1 MKWQE
6 YQEAVGLIYK
16 NMDGMGIV
24 KQNIFLPDKITGQ
37 KRQVDTWIEINF
49 QGHLVNILIDAK
61 FRKSK
66 IDVKDVEE
74 VEALGASVNANKIV
88 IVTNKGWTKP
98 ALKKAKFSNNDIRIL
113 TIEEALDLLVPNKW
127 FMCYNCEEECVVMDM
142 DGILYRE
149 NTGLFFDWYAGKC
162 RECGNTYFHCP
173 ECGSRKILENG
184 DKYKCSCKHIW
195 KKEDE
200 KLLIKF
206 NDLNNYQRIDNS
218 LEVPIEFLYWMAQYS
233 RTYWQKLLLSPFQI
247 PSDNGTVHLFMIHP
261 FTGELIRPSLVD
273 GEPVF
278 YFGLDT

>member
-16 NMDGMGIV
+16 NMDEMGIV

-37 KRQVDTWIEINF
+37 KRQVDTWVEINF
-49 QGHLVNILIDAK
+49 HGHQVNILVDAK

-98 ALKKAKFSNNDIRIL
+98 AFLKAEFSNNDLRIL
-113 TIEEALDLLVPNKW
+113 TVEEALDLLVPNKW
-127 FMCYNCEEECVVMDM
+127 FMCYHCEEECVVMDN
-142 DGILYRE
+142 DGVLYRE

-162 RECGNTYFHCP
+162 RECGDTYFHCP

-184 DKYKCSCKHIW
+184 DKYKCFCKHIW

-206 NDLNNYQRIDNS
+206 NDLKTYQRIDNS
-218 LEVPIEFLYWMAQYS
+218 LEVPIEFLYWMIQYP
-233 RTYWQKLLLSPFQI
+233 RTYWQKLLLSPFRI
-247 PSDNGTVHLFMIHP
+247 SSDKGNVHLFMIHP
-261 FTGELIRPSLVD
+261 FTGELVKPDLID

-278 YFGLDT
+278 YFGLNS